1 MTAYLNRFK
10 IMLPIAVL
18 IVAITISFILITSE
32 NKPHHKPHAPAI
44 TTVEVINLAKRD
56 FQVWVSSQGTVTP
69 RTESTLIPEVSGRVI
84 KVYPAFREG
93 SFFEKGQELLQID
106 PSNYQL
112 AVTVAESQVA
122 EMKLALAE
130 EQAKARQAEKNWQRL
145 GQGKQAADLV
155 LRKPQLEAAK
165 ASLAAA
171 EALLKKARLDQQR
184 THILAPYAGR
194 IVEQQVDIGQYV
206 SQNTILAEIYSV
218 DYAEIRLPLS
228 NEQLQFIDIPE
239 LYRDQGQQI
248 PVMPEVTLTANIGLH
263 NNQWQGRIVRT
274 ESAYDTRS
282 RRLSLVA
289 QVDNPYAKTAENKP
303 TLKVGQFVEAR
314 IKGKLL
320 KNVFIIPRTAIRNS
334 SQLMI
339 VNQQSQLNLRQIE
352 ILWRDADYVIIQQ
365 GLEEG
370 EWLCITPVQYAV
382 NGLPVR
388 ALNEGKPI
396 LINQGIQQI

>member
-1 MTAYLNRFK
+1 
-10 IMLPIAVL
+10 
-18 IVAITISFILITSE
+18 
-32 NKPHHKPHAPAI
+32 
-44 TTVEVINLAKRD
+44 
-56 FQVWVSSQGTVTP
+56 
-69 RTESTLIPEVSGRVI
+69 
-84 KVYPAFREG
+84 
-93 SFFEKGQELLQID
+93 
-106 PSNYQL
+106 
-112 AVTVAESQVA
+112 
-122 EMKLALAE
+122 
-130 EQAKARQAEKNWQRL
+130 
-145 GQGKQAADLV
+145 
-155 LRKPQLEAAK
+155 LRKPQLEGAK

-194 IVEQQVDIGQYV
+194 ILEQQVDIGQYV
-206 SQNTILAEIYSV
+206 SQGTILAEIYSV

-239 LYRDQGQQI
+239 LYRGQDQQI
-248 PVMPEVTLTANIGLH
+248 PVMPEVTLIANIGLH

-352 ILWRDADYVIIQQ
+352 YSGVMLTMSLFSKV
-365 GLEEG
+365 
-370 EWLCITPVQYAV
+370 
-382 NGLPVR
+382 
-388 ALNEGKPI
+388 
-396 LINQGIQQI
+396 